1 MMNGYNEALLKKVI
15 ADCNEPLAVA
25 FIIEAE
31 EARHN
36 PHFRVS
42 EEDVTAFMKKAVAMK
57 KRIRPKTVLLAAAI
71 LILAVAVTV
80 STVSAI
86 ETFMEERTTFLG
98 VESISGE
105 EDINEA
111 SDDVSEPVSE
121 RMTQTPT
128 VVYQPKKIDPDA
140 WMKEYYIDLKTQYK
154 KTGNE
159 EADALVDKLYARI
172 DEFYE
177 QIKHGMNEKEYADA
191 EKEVYA
197 IAAQIDATLRT
208 VGQTRPDR
216 NSSYK
221 YADAKIREIREEL
234 DQYIMEWE
242 YIRWN
247 NKNGNNPRTRAKL
260 KKAYEFDKELK
271 NEEKK
276 LANREYTIEEAN
288 KLVAEL
294 FEKYRAVS
302 SNVGTGSTQ

>member
-15 ADCNEPLAVA
+15 ADCNESLAVA
-25 FIIEAE
+25 FIREAE

-42 EEDVTAFMKKAVAMK
+42 EEDVTAFMKKAAAMK
-57 KRIRPKTVLLAAAI
+57 KRIRPKTVLLVAAI

-208 VGQTRPDR
+208 AGQTRPDR

-221 YADAKIREIREEL
+221 YADAKIIEIRDL
-234 DQYIMEWE
+234 IDQYIIDWE
-242 YIRWN
+242 FIQWYE
-247 NKNGNNPRTRAKL
+247 KNGNNPRTRAKL
-260 KKAYEFDKELK
+260 KKAYEFEKELETA
-271 NEEKK
+271 EEIIE
-276 LANREYTIEEAN
+276 NREISIKEAN
-288 KLVAEL
+288 VLVDEL
-294 FEKYRAVS
+294 FVKWMEVN
-302 SNVGTGSTQ
+302 SNVGTAATQ

>member
-15 ADCNEPLAVA
+15 ADYNEAQAVV
-25 FIIEAE
+25 FIREAE
-31 EARHN
+31 EARKN
-36 PHFRVS
+36 PLFCVT
-42 EEDVTAFMKKAVAMK
+42 EEDVTAFMKKINGMK

-86 ETFMEERTTFLG
+86 ESFMEERTTFLG
-98 VESISGE
+98 AESISGE

-111 SDDVSEPVSE
+111 SGDVSEPVSE

-221 YADAKIREIREEL
+221 YADAKIHEYRYLIDQHILEL
-234 DQYIMEWE
+234 ENIKKSE
-242 YIRWN
+242 
-247 NKNGNNPRTRAKL
+247 KNGNNPRIRAKL
-260 KKAYEFDKELK
+260 KKAYEFEKELAEA
-271 NEEKK
+271 EEIIE
-276 LANREYTIEEAN
+276 NREITIKEAN
-288 KLVAEL
+288 ALVDEL
-294 FEKYRAVS
+294 FVKWWNIEVI
-302 SNVGTGSTQ
+302 N